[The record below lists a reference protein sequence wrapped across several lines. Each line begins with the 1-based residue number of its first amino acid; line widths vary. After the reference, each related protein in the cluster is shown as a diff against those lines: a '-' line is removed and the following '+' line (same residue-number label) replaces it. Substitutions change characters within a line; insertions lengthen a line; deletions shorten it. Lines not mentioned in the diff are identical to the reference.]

1 MRVSVVSVA
10 VKTGAPTVVDVT
22 VKVTTPEP
30 SDTPDAA
37 EMVSVAPRLEA
48 RVTVFPATGLELASF
63 RVTVMVEVVVPSAV
77 MEVGLA
83 TTVDWA
89 AVGVPAANV
98 TVAVCVIVIVSV
110 VSVAVKTPAPE
121 VLDFTVKVT
130 IPEILGPDAA
140 EIVSVAPRL
149 DERVTV
155 FPETGLESA
164 SFNVTVIIEVL
175 LPSAIT
181 DAGLELTVDCAAVT
195 GPGTKVTVP
204 PDFET
209 GVAMLR
215 VLTSARVE
223 VRVQVEIPE
232 ALLALQAL

>member
-1 MRVSVVSVA
+1 MSVA

-130 IPEILGPDAA
+130 TPEPSDAPEAA

-149 DERVTV
+149 DARGTGL
-155 FPETGLESA
+155 PETGFVVT
-164 SFNVTVIIEVL
+164 SFRITVHV
-175 LPSAIT
+175 
-181 DAGLELTVDCAAVT
+181 
-195 GPGTKVTVP
+195 
-204 PDFET
+204 
-209 GVAMLR
+209 
-215 VLTSARVE
+215 
-223 VRVQVEIPE
+223 
-232 ALLALQAL
+232 